1 MKRDPSLEGC
11 FGCGSENEMGLK
23 LEFHWE
29 GEDYVAPFTAQ
40 ECHRGYPG
48 VVHGGII
55 ASVLD
60 EAMGRL
66 LWEERGGGPTRKLT
80 VEYLAPLV
88 PGEQTLCR
96 ARIVQKKG
104 RAVFLEAELL
114 RNGDQVAAARG
125 TYII

>member
-11 FGCGSENEMGLK
+11 FGCGADNEIGLR

-29 GEDYVAPFTAQ
+29 GEDYVAPFTGQ
-40 ECHRGYPG
+40 ECHQGYPG

-66 LWEERGGGPTRKLT
+66 LWEKRGGGPTRKLT
-80 VEYLAPLV
+80 VEYLAPLA
-88 PGEQTLCR
+88 PGEEAICR
-96 ARIVQKKG
+96 ARIAQKKG
-104 RAVFLEAELL
+104 RAIFLEAQLL
-114 RNGDQVAAARG
+114 RDGEAVAVAKG